1 MMFCKEE
8 YDTLADLVFRG
19 DFPGFKPEVKEMP
32 NGDGLID
39 VKEYAHIS
47 LKNLTGWGTAI
58 ERNACLQALFEAH
71 AWAEVIGELFG
82 LPKALRPD
90 IRYGALRVLR
100 YPEGGLSHP
109 HRDFDLFTMML
120 YRDKPAQ
127 FVAEDHLLPPEVA
140 AIDPMCHIG
149 ELGEVCGIGKAMRH
163 EVKPCARPQHS
174 AVYFSIPDWDAK
186 LPGFAAGE
194 QMTVKSWLN
203 ERMAR
208 SRTAFK
214 AYQ

>member
-1 MMFCKEE
+1 MIFSKEE
-8 YDTLADLVFRG
+8 YDTLHDLVFRG

-32 NGDGLID
+32 NGDGKVD

-47 LKNLTGWGTAI
+47 LKNLAGWGSSV
-58 ERNACLQALFEAH
+58 ERNACLQALFMAH
-71 AWAEVIGELFG
+71 AEAEVVGEIFG
-82 LPKALRPD
+82 LPPKLRPD

-127 FVAEDHLLPPEVA
+127 FVADDHLLPPAVA
-140 AIDPMCHIG
+140 AIDPQCHIG
-149 ELGEVCGIGKAMRH
+149 EIGEVVGIGKATLH
-163 EVKPCARPQHS
+163 QVKPCARTQHS
-174 AVYFSIPDWDAK
+174 IVYFSIPDWDAK

-208 SRTAFK
+208 SRTEFK